1 VSRITFQKR
10 EKERKRQEKQR
21 IKAQKRAEKKAA
33 RHALPEAALQQP
45 DGALESQVSPD
56 LQGENQS
63 EAG

>member
-33 RHALPEAALQQP
+33 RHAMPEAESQQS
-45 DGALESQVSPD
+45 DGALESQVSPP
-56 LQGENQS
+56 LQDESQS